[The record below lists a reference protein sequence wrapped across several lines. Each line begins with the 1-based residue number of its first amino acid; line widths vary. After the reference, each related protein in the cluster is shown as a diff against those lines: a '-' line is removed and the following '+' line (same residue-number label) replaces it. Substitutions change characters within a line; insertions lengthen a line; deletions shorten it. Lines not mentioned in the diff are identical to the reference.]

1 VGKSARTLRKHT
13 RTLAHSFCITYTLK
27 DWGVR
32 CKKQRLA
39 AAAAA
44 DGLLLLRRR
53 RLLQAS
59 TKAFNAC
66 N

>member
-1 VGKSARTLRKHT
+1 M
-13 RTLAHSFCITYTLK
+13 TYTLK
-27 DWGVR
+27 EWGVR

-39 AAAAA
+39 AATAA
-44 DGLLLLRRR
+44 DGLLLLLLLRRR
-53 RLLQAS
+53 RLQAS